1 MPNSHI
7 HICEDGCSLLAFNM
21 SYHNNLICL
30 QEWLHLAGLTLDIYT
45 NAQKSLHTSVYN
57 IPFINEHTHTHTET
71 AYTCILEKIWKKR
84 KGWTKCLKHEYI
96 NRGAIFKAN
105 NPSD

>member
-57 IPFINEHTHTHTET
+57 IPFINEHTHTHRNSIYLYLRKKME
-71 AYTCILEKIWKKR
+71 EK
-84 KGWTKCLKHEYI
+84 KGM
-96 NRGAIFKAN
+96 
-105 NPSD
+105 D